1 MIKKLSTYSSDR
13 IPYIYCMKVSI
24 KLPKKLISK
33 WKKELTNKT
42 DCFNKTGVNR
52 QTINKAIKSGQCTK
66 LTRDK
71 VNRYIVQERNKS
83 NRSLKA
89 VLK

>member
-1 MIKKLSTYSSDR
+1 
-13 IPYIYCMKVSI
+13 MKVSV

-42 DCFNKTGVNR
+42 DCYNKTGVNR
-52 QTINKAIKSGQCTK
+52 QTINKAIKTGQCTK

-71 VNRYIVQERNKS
+71 VNRYILQERNKS